1 MKDNNIEVFHNQLE
15 TMTRIEELKENGY
28 KEEDMYIISGDEKN
42 ISMLRG
48 STDVIIKEEE
58 SSLIDRFKSFLKGQD
73 SITEAFTRMRLS
85 DQDKEFY
92 HNEVKDGK
100 IILYIDKDYGS
111 YYELHE
117 EGLFRPVVSS
127 DDVDDRIDNVVV
139 ENEEILKSD
148 VESIKTVSENM
159 KKDLGLDT
167 NPDIIETKD
176 KKISNLIIEEDRK
189 IIR

>member
-1 MKDNNIEVFHNQLE
+1 MKDNNIEVFHNQIEALN
-15 TMTRIEELKENGY
+15 RIEDLKENGY

-58 SSLIDRFKSFLKGQD
+58 TSLFERFKSFLKGED
-73 SITEAFTRMRLS
+73 SITEAFTRMRLN
-85 DQDKEFY
+85 DEDKKRY
-92 HNEVKDGK
+92 HDEVKNGK
-100 IILYIDKDYGS
+100 IILYIDKEYGS

-127 DDVDDRIDNVVV
+127 DEFEDIPGNVRV

-148 VESIKTVSENM
+148 VDSVKDVSDNIR
-159 KKDLGLDT
+159 KDIGLDS

-176 KKISNLIIEEDRK
+176 KKLTNLIMEEDRK